1 MALVRDVQCTLCRVV
16 CSNLINVI
24 NVFRFP
30 SSYVPSSG
38 YFTDW
43 RAIVYPHCFESVVNC
58 RHNAI
63 LTERQQTQQSGTT
76 HILMGMY
83 SLIARFMG
91 PRWGPV
97 GTDRTQLGPM
107 LAPWT
112 LISGLYRE
120 SRHDDDICINRE
132 SLQPQGLYSLRRYQ
146 LICIGIHSRCK
157 PAMVVTLSKL
167 CHGNSHTHRT
177 TYFDG

>member
-1 MALVRDVQCTLCRVV
+1 MCYLSVNCLKWECDFYQMIEAWPWCVMYSVSYVVV

-63 LTERQQTQQSGTT
+63 LTERQQTQQSGNHAHTYGDVLPEST
-76 HILMGMY
+76 FHG
-83 SLIARFMG
+83 AKMG
-91 PRWGPV
+91 PSWDRQDPV
-97 GTDRTQLGPM
+97 GPHVGPM
-107 LAPWT
+107 NFDIWAV
-112 LISGLYRE
+112 
-120 SRHDDDICINRE
+120 SRIVSRWW
-132 SLQPQGLYSLRRYQ
+132 YS
-146 LICIGIHSRCK
+146 H
-157 PAMVVTLSKL
+157 
-167 CHGNSHTHRT
+167 
-177 TYFDG
+177 